1 MQGKAKVI
9 GKAVKNLQHHDTVLT
24 TKHQRALQTETH
36 RRPGENHSEQCEQNA
51 RNSDSGLETQLSN
64 WQVFNIWDVR
74 LQQMGSQRVN

>member
-9 GKAVKNLQHHDTVLT
+9 GKGVKNPQHHDRVLT
-24 TKHQRALQTETH
+24 KKHHHTLQTEIH
-36 RRPGENHSEQCEQNA
+36 RREKSHSEQHEQNA

-64 WQVFNIWDVR
+64 WQVFNIWDMR